1 MEPSNSR
8 SVWSAPAC
16 WRFRTRALRP
26 GAATAATLSVPTHD
40 AAPRRPKVP
49 SHGRCRLRTHPFDPR
64 LLQVPPGDTGSGAAG
79 LVRHGAKCLYG
90 FGGLAL
96 ASAVSQPSQRVH
108 ATLLLPKN
116 DSDIGPRAPAAGQNP
131 ITQSVRCMAGVRVAA
146 HPAPSP
152 SPNHPQPRHR
162 FSAALEG
169 QPIHAPGQS
178 PNPLA
183 GVFSFR
189 GTGAFELAAHRAVSA
204 PRWVADRTL
213 ELRAQVC
220 AQPVGLSG
228 LVPLTWRLRAV
239 TEPGSITLHVPP
251 FGGTTQPARWL
262 GSAHWRPLC
271 RPQCGIEA
279 ICPQRLHLTRLLD
292 LLRVQFLSGMAV
304 LGLWNRISVL
314 GAVRITGVHADSW
327 YPRLMRD

>member
-8 SVWSAPAC
+8 DVCSARAC
-16 WRFRTRALRP
+16 WRFRTGALRP

-108 ATLLLPKN
+108 ATLPLPKN

-189 GTGAFELAAHRAVSA
+189 GTGAFELGAHRAVSA

-251 FGGTTQPARWL
+251 FVGHHPASPMAGL
-262 GSAHWRPLC
+262 GALAAIVPAAMRHRGDLSPAAAPDSPSRPVA
-271 RPQCGIEA
+271 GA
-279 ICPQRLHLTRLLD
+279 IPQRY
-292 LLRVQFLSGMAV
+292 GGA
-304 LGLWNRISVL
+304 
-314 GAVRITGVHADSW
+314 GAVEPDQRAGGRADYWS
-327 YPRLMRD
+327 PCG